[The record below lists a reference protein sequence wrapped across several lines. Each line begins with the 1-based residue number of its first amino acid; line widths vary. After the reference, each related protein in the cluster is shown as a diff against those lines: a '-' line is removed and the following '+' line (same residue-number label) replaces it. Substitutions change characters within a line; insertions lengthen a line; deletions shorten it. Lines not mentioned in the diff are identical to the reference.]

1 MQKLPTINDMEA
13 QPNLDRLSVTE
24 KDDLIR
30 ALFAQV
36 ATLTAKVAELEG
48 RLALN
53 SRNSSKPPSADG
65 LNKPKPTS
73 RRQAGQKPTG
83 GQQGHKG
90 HTLKQI
96 ERPDHIETHLPPSHC
111 AACYRPLTDAVV
123 VEARQVFD
131 IPPLCYEVTEHQV
144 HETCCTCGKVH
155 RGEFPAE
162 VSAPVQSRPGCV

>member
-65 LNKPKPTS
+65 LNPS
-73 RRQAGQKPTG
+73 RRRGVKPVRNPQAGSKATRDTP
-83 GQQGHKG
+83 
-90 HTLKQI
+90 
-96 ERPDHIETHLPPSHC
+96 
-111 AACYRPLTDAVV
+111 
-123 VEARQVFD
+123 
-131 IPPLCYEVTEHQV
+131 
-144 HETCCTCGKVH
+144 
-155 RGEFPAE
+155 
-162 VSAPVQSRPGCV
+162 